1 MSTPG
6 DFDVRVEETPEGAVV
21 VHVSGELDLATTPAL
36 EDALTRLPDGSHVV
50 IDLGACSFLDSSG
63 VRLLAMAA
71 RRVEETNGRLDLVAA
86 GDSGVAR
93 VLEITGIDTLVGVH
107 PSLDAAL

>member
-1 MSTPG
+1 VSTPG
-6 DFDVRVEETPEGAVV
+6 DFDVRIEETSRGAVV
-21 VHVSGELDLATTPAL
+21 VHVSGELDLATVDVLGAAL
-36 EDALTRLPDGSHVV
+36 ARHPGGKHVV

-63 VRLLAMAA
+63 VRLLATTA
-71 RRVEETNGRLDLVAA
+71 RQSGESGGRLDLVVAE
-86 GDSGVAR
+86 DSGVAR